1 MDAKDLFL
9 SQKADQHAG
18 SLAVYRQIPPDRLD
32 WRPASGMLTLGQIA
46 RHVWRSEEG
55 GRRIALDD
63 DWTYYVTRVP
73 LGLLAV
79 LGEVTSLAD
88 ELREIER
95 VHRETLRAVEAF
107 PLARWDEMRE
117 RPEFHTHRAVGAMLF
132 RLIDHHVH
140 HRAQVGT
147 YLRLLTGHRASPYA
161 D

>member
-1 MDAKDLFL
+1 MDAKELFL
-9 SQKADQHAG
+9 AQKADQHEG
-18 SLAVYRQIPPDRLD
+18 SIGVYSKIPPDRLD
-32 WRPASGMLTLGQIA
+32 WRPADGMLTLGQIV

-63 DWTYYVTRVP
+63 DWAYYETRVP

-88 ELREIER
+88 ELREMER
-95 VHRETLRAVEAF
+95 VHDETLRAVQAF
-107 PLARWDEMRE
+107 PLARWGEMRD
-117 RPEFHTHRAVGAMLF
+117 RPEFHTQRTIGTMLF
-132 RLIDHHVH
+132 RMIEHHVH

-147 YLRLLTGHRASPYA
+147 YLRILTGHRASPYA